1 MSAGW
6 VWLYAGAAL
15 MMMELAS
22 PTFVTFFF
30 GLAAATVGVMCMVF
44 GRDFSLIWQLS
55 AFGILLIVYLAVL
68 RAALKKLFKGIIQ
81 TSKTDFTDDFSGKL
95 AVVTEEINPPL
106 SGRVMLGDSE
116 WSAVADSFIDKG
128 ANVRVLFR
136 NNLTLKVEKI

>member
-1 MSAGW
+1 
-6 VWLYAGAAL
+6 
-15 MMMELAS
+15 
-22 PTFVTFFF
+22 
-30 GLAAATVGVMCMVF
+30 
-44 GRDFSLIWQLS
+44 
-55 AFGILLIVYLAVL
+55 VYLAVL